1 MKILH
6 HINTRILEYC
16 IIIVVFVL
24 PPIFSHAGSDF
35 SGEKNIPSFLPLG
48 ALTVY
53 AAAAVFLYLRSER
66 RSKIFGI
73 SEAFSF
79 KRILSLVYKMV
90 VCYCALIVSALFWNY
105 IAKITGK
112 TELPPFNLPTTFNKR
127 LLLFASAI
135 VLASYEEMLFRFFLP
150 ERGLA
155 IVKSIASA
163 YEKPEQPVAVIAA
176 ELIPIVLFAFAHRYL
191 GLYAVCNAL
200 CAAVILRFA
209 LYKKLHI
216 AVLCAVHSAYNITIF
231 IALNCMR
238 S

>member
-1 MKILH
+1 
-6 HINTRILEYC
+6 
-16 IIIVVFVL
+16 
-24 PPIFSHAGSDF
+24 
-35 SGEKNIPSFLPLG
+35 
-48 ALTVY
+48 
-53 AAAAVFLYLRSER
+53 
-66 RSKIFGI
+66 
-73 SEAFSF
+73 
-79 KRILSLVYKMV
+79 MV

-127 LLLFASAI
+127 LLLFASAF

-155 IVKSIASA
+155 IVKSIAAA
-163 YEKPEQPVAVIAA
+163 YKKPEQPVAVIAA
-176 ELIPIVLFAFAHRYL
+176 ELIPIVLFALAHRYL

-200 CAAVILRFA
+200 CAAVILRLA

-231 IALNCMR
+231 IVMSCMH

>member
-1 MKILH
+1 MRILH

-24 PPIFSHAGSDF
+24 PPIFSHGGPDF
-35 SGEKNIPSFLPLG
+35 SGEKNISSFLPFG
-48 ALTVY
+48 AFVFY

-79 KRILSLVYKMV
+79 KRILSLVYKMI

-127 LLLFASAI
+127 LLLFASAF

-155 IVKSIASA
+155 IVKSIA
-163 YEKPEQPVAVIAA
+163 A
-176 ELIPIVLFAFAHRYL
+176 ELIPIVLFALAHRYL

-200 CAAVILRFA
+200 CAAVILRLA

-231 IALNCMR
+231 IVMSCMH

>member
-1 MKILH
+1 MRILH

-35 SGEKNIPSFLPLG
+35 SGEKNIPAFLPLG

-53 AAAAVFLYLRSER
+53 AAAAVFLYLRTER

-90 VCYCALIVSALFWNY
+90 VCYCALIASALFWNY

-127 LLLFASAI
+127 LLLFASAF
-135 VLASYEEMLFRFFLP
+135 VLAFYEEMLFRFFLP

-155 IVKSIASA
+155 IVKSIAAA
-163 YEKPEQPVAVIAA
+163 YKKTEQPVAVIVA
-176 ELIPIVLFAFAHRYL
+176 ELIPIVLFALAHRYL

-200 CAAVILRFA
+200 CAAVILRLA

-216 AVLCAVHSAYNITIF
+216 AVLCAVHGAYNITIF
-231 IALNCMR
+231 IVMSCMH